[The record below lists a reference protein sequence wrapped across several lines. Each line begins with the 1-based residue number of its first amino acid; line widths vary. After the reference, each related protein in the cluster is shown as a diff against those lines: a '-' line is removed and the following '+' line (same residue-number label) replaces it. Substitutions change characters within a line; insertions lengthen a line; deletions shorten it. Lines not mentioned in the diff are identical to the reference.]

1 MAENFILD
9 KARFFEYGKPAPDG
23 SRFRGLLDE
32 TALIG
37 YYHYTEEKEKNE
49 RNTELQNIHEG
60 GYLGYVNKDEYT
72 FTSEGNG
79 WLDQD
84 NKKEFED
91 ILKNAF
97 KKNGDL
103 WWEQILSFKSDEI
116 SRSYGLE
123 TVEDYKSFI
132 ERCMP
137 KMCKAMHLDSNNV
150 VWWANRHIDTT
161 HTHVHL
167 NFSEKIKTRTAG
179 KMSECELRRM
189 KNIVA
194 AELMHFKEEKEN
206 IDREYKINIF
216 KNKDTV
222 YHELINAIC
231 KETFDKDI
239 AGIHDLYNIL
249 PKDGRLSYNSF
260 AMKPYRKAI
269 DAVTEKILRD
279 KEIRKYFDDYVHVL
293 NRLNN
298 YQNQMLSQS
307 GEYDIANIKETE
319 LKKLYARIGN
329 LIVTDFKK
337 KTVKKYTSPNQYP
350 IDKNNI
356 AISKMK
362 QVPSQRYGKN
372 YEYIFTI
379 NRSLLLK
386 EYEDFIFVR
395 IPNTKAQKYM
405 YLDKNRYVQLSDQT
419 GKYTINSDEQFMIYD
434 KLGNQIERIDT
445 EALMTYWDDKTKIVF
460 NTYTSEN
467 KKANVKIIPSKKIN
481 RSDSAE
487 VLYEDTKLYRKKKTV
502 GDYKRKIRRWL
513 KMRNLS
519 ISDSELYKD
528 MYEWEKAN
536 GIKHL

>member
-9 KARFFEYGKPAPDG
+9 KARFFEYGKPAPNG
-23 SRFRGLLDE
+23 SRFRGMLDE

-37 YYHYTEEKEKNE
+37 YYHYTEEKEKND

-84 NKKEFED
+84 KKKEFED
-91 ILKNAF
+91 ILKNVF

-137 KMCKAMHLDSNNV
+137 KMCKAMHLDPNNV
-150 VWWANRHIDTT
+150 VWWANRHIDTM

-167 NFSEKIKTRTAG
+167 NFSEKEKTRTEG

-194 AELMHFKEEKEN
+194 TELMHLKEEKEI
-206 IDREYKINIF
+206 IDREFKINTF
-216 KNKDTV
+216 KNKDIL

-231 KETFDKDI
+231 KGAFDKDI
-239 AGIHDLYNIL
+239 TGIHDLYNIL

-269 DAVTEKILRD
+269 DTVIDKILCD
-279 KEIRKYFDDYVHVL
+279 KEIKKYFDDYINIL

-298 YQNQMLSQS
+298 YQNQLLSQS
-307 GEYDIANIKETE
+307 GNFDIANIKERE
-319 LKKLYARIGN
+319 LEKLYARIGN
-329 LIVTDFKK
+329 LIVSDFKK
-337 KTVKKYTSPNQYP
+337 KTVKKYTVSNQQT
-350 IDKNNI
+350 IDKNDYTFTE
-356 AISKMK
+356 MEL
-362 QVPSQRYGKN
+362 VPSQKN
-372 YEYIFTI
+372 DAFFEYIFTI
-379 NRSLLLK
+379 NHSLLLK
-386 EYEDFIFVR
+386 EDSNFIFAR
-395 IPNTKAQKYM
+395 IPKTKAKKYM
-405 YLDKNRYVQLSDQT
+405 FLDKKRYDQISDVT
-419 GKYTINSDEQFMIYD
+419 GRYRIDSNEKIIIYD
-434 KLGNQIERIDT
+434 KTENKIETMDAET
-445 EALMTYWDDKTKIVF
+445 LMTYWDDKTKISLD
-460 NTYTSEN
+460 TSSKHN
-467 KKANVKIIPSKKIN
+467 FKRNIQPIKTSKKNNSEIEY
-481 RSDSAE
+481 A
-487 VLYEDTKLYRKKKTV
+487 DTKIYRKKKTI
-502 GDYKRKIRRWL
+502 GDYKRKVKRWL
-513 KMRNLS
+513 KVRNLG
-519 ISDSELYKD
+519 ISDSAMYKD
-528 MYEWEKAN
+528 MYEWERAN
-536 GIKHL
+536 DIYHL